1 MNRLYISN
9 FFQLPI
15 LAKTLWQIPKY
26 LPDYPYKSF
35 NKTINLIDTPLFF
48 SITGSF
54 SHKFEK
60 TDKFERNTFIKSHL
74 EIVYE
79 NNKLEEICNYQDYGR
94 SENLYIQYCLKNNLI
109 RSIKAYDKLVL
120 YSKNQIELN
129 IELQEGNREISDNFI
144 SPLDPK
150 TVDLINRIKE
160 IIEQKKDKCIVN

>member
-1 MNRLYISN
+1 MNRLYILN

-15 LAKTLWQIPKY
+15 LAKTFWKIPKY
-26 LPDYPYKSF
+26 LPDYPYKTC
-35 NKTINLIDTPLFF
+35 NKTINLIDDNF

-54 SHKFEK
+54 YHNFEK

-94 SENLYIQYCLKNNLI
+94 SENLYIQYSLKNNLI
-109 RSIKAYDKLVL
+109 RSIKPYDKLVL

-129 IELQEGNREISDNFI
+129 IELEEGDREISDNFI
-144 SPLDPK
+144 SSLAPK
-150 TVDLINRIKE
+150 TVDLINKIKE
-160 IIEQKKDKCIVN
+160 IIEQNKDKCIVN

>member
-15 LAKTLWQIPKY
+15 LAKTFWKIPKY
-26 LPDYPYKSF
+26 LPDYPYKTF
-35 NKTINLIDTPLFF
+35 NKTINLIDGNF
-48 SITGSF
+48 STTCSF
-54 SHKFEK
+54 SHKFEQ

-94 SENLYIQYCLKNNLI
+94 SDNLYIQYSLKNNLI
-109 RSIKAYDKLVL
+109 RSIKPYDKLVL

-144 SPLDPK
+144 SPLEPK
-150 TVDLINRIKE
+150 TVDLINKIKE
-160 IIEQKKDKCIVN
+160 IIEQNKDKCIINE